1 MNFGK
6 EIQDIKDNNDVL
18 PQRQTCDQDKENS
31 IYLKDI
37 NECQENLKNS
47 PMLHNE
53 LLKTEHSKQLKI
65 FENDE
70 RQKGV

>member
-18 PQRQTCDQDKENS
+18 SQRQTCDQGKKNS

-37 NECQENLKNS
+37 NECQEHLKNS

-53 LLKTEHSKQLKI
+53 LLKTEHSKQLKF
-65 FENDE
+65 FENYE
-70 RQKGV
+70 RQMGI